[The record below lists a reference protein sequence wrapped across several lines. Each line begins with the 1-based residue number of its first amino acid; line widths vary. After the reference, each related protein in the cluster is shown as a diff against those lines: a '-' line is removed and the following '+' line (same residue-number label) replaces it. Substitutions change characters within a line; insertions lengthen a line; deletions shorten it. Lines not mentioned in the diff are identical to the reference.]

1 VLRAGP
7 DTRPTGTMSRF
18 RRGPPITTSAS
29 ASPPQPKV
37 RWRIRRALRE
47 LRGRSRHRLG
57 QAAARLIGHRSYAD
71 RLDPADV
78 KSVLICRINARM
90 GNALFLTPLLQR
102 IRELLPHAA
111 IDIAIAYPRA
121 ADLFERIPGVRS
133 VITFPYKGVSLP
145 WRYAAALRRVRR
157 EPYDLAIDP
166 APDSTSDRVVLLT
179 ARARHRLGFATA
191 SQWAPLTHAVPL
203 PDATLHQ
210 AAQPVY
216 LLSRALAAEWDPQQ
230 VRLQLALSAP
240 ELATGRAAVERALVA
255 KGWAPSA
262 DRVFGL
268 FAHATGHKTI
278 AKGYWRAF
286 WDAFLA
292 LEPDAIP
299 FEILPKPHSAPT
311 DARSALLHLA
321 SPRALAAA
329 IASMR
334 VFISGDTGPMHLASS
349 TDVPTVALFQ
359 ASDPALYGPL
369 KAYDLALDLA
379 RHSPADVARRC
390 QALWR
395 RAELRGNARS
405 AAP

>member
-1 VLRAGP
+1 
-7 DTRPTGTMSRF
+7 M
-18 RRGPPITTSAS
+18 TTPGS
-29 ASPPQPKV
+29 ASPQRPKA

-47 LRGRSRHRLG
+47 LRGRSRYRLG
-57 QAAARLIGHRSYAD
+57 QAAAKLVGPRSYAAQ
-71 RLDPADV
+71 LDASGV
-78 KSVLICRINARM
+78 TSVLICRINARM
-90 GNALFLTPLLQR
+90 GNALFLTPLIRR
-102 IRELLPHAA
+102 IRELLPHAS

-133 VITFPYKGVSLP
+133 VIAFPYKGASLP

-157 EPYDLAIDP
+157 AQYDLAIDP
-166 APDSTSDRVVLLT
+166 APDSTSDRVVLWL

-216 LLSRALAAEWDPQQ
+216 LLSRALAADWHPQQ
-230 VRLQLALSAP
+230 VRLQLSLSAP
-240 ELATGRAAVERALVA
+240 ELAAGRTAVERAIAA

-292 LEPDAIP
+292 LEPEALP
-299 FEILPKPHSAPT
+299 LEILPAPDCEPT
-311 DARSALLHLA
+311 DSRCAVLHFS
-321 SPRALAAA
+321 SPRALASAM
-329 IASMR
+329 ASMR
-334 VFISGDTGPMHLASS
+334 LFISGDTGPMHLASS
-349 TDVPTVALFQ
+349 TNVPTVALFQ

-369 KAYDLALDLA
+369 KPYDVALDLA

-390 QALWR
+390 QALWA
-395 RAELRGNARS
+395 RANAVTPLSLSERV
-405 AAP
+405 